1 MRHILI
7 AVLLLFGAGET
18 LRAQAD
24 RPDSRLQTL
33 KSCLLQGLER
43 NFSIRLAKNRQE
55 VDDNKATVANAGLL
69 PTLDLSA
76 GYGADL
82 NSSRST
88 ARATG
93 EVQKNNN
100 VFDQDLRAALNLN
113 WTVFDGMGLV
123 TNYRQ
128 LQLLKKQGELQTRIA
143 IEDYIANLTAEYY
156 NFIQQKIRLKNFRY
170 AVSLSKERMRIVEE
184 RYHIG
189 NFSRLD
195 YQQAKV
201 DFNADSAQ
209 YMKQQEN
216 LRSSLIRL
224 NELMAN
230 TEVNHWLHIR
240 DTVIDV
246 NADLDFDVLWSA
258 TLVTNAD
265 VLKADQDTELARMD
279 LKKVMSRNYPYIK
292 VNAGY
297 GYTHNRYGATATR
310 RRDNWGLNAGVTVG
324 LNLFDGSKKA
334 DRRNARL
341 DVEYRRLQRE
351 EIELSLR
358 ADINNL
364 WQAYT
369 NNIQMLQLERQNLIA
384 AVDNHEIARDR
395 YLLGD
400 LSGFEMREAQKSLLD
415 AEERILKAEYDTK
428 MCEISLLQLSGN
440 ILLYLR

>member
-1 MRHILI
+1 MKPIIII
-7 AVLLLFGAGET
+7 AMLLFVPAMNVQAQSVQAGKE
-18 LRAQAD
+18 RE
-24 RPDSRLQTL
+24 SL
-33 KSCLLQGLER
+33 KSCLQKGLEQ

-55 VDDNKATVANAGLL
+55 TTDNNATVANAGLL

-76 GYGADL
+76 GYGADM
-82 NSSRST
+82 NTTQTTDRST
-88 ARATG
+88 G
-93 EVQKNNN
+93 EKQKSTN

-143 IEDYIANLTAEYY
+143 IEDYIADLTAEYY

-230 TEVNHWLHIR
+230 SDVNKWLHIR

-265 VLKADQDTELARMD
+265 VLKADQDAELARMD
-279 LKKVMSRNYPYIK
+279 LKKVLSRNYPYVK
-292 VNAGY
+292 VSAGY
-297 GYTHNRYGATATR
+297 GYTHNRYGAAVTR

-324 LNLFDGSKKA
+324 LNLFDGSKKT

-341 DVEYRRLQRE
+341 DIEYRRLQRE
-351 EIELSLR
+351 ELELALR

-440 ILLYLR
+440 IMLYLR